1 MHADPHFKT
10 SKAPPDVTPDAS
22 RKGNNRYVGV
32 ALIKKGKVIFSEG
45 HIDSKTSNQALQ
57 PTAGRRDE

>member
-1 MHADPHFKT
+1 MHADPHFET
-10 SKAPPDVTPDAS
+10 SKGPPDVAPDAI

-45 HIDSKTSNQALQ
+45 RIDSKTSNHALQ